1 MFPKPLKSYFRASYM
16 NVLIVG
22 SGFVG
27 FETGKLLERFHSV
40 IYYDIS
46 EKRVEELKQ
55 QGKNATLD
63 LSEAIGNSEVGFICV
78 PTPLK
83 GKKID
88 LSYVESAV
96 RALTGKIGDKEYAVV
111 IKSTVV
117 PGTANKMRALLPEKV
132 KLYSNPEFI
141 TQIASSWSQ
150 DPKMN
155 KDDSNYFVIGCENED
170 AGVLEE
176 LYLPYGVPIYKMS
189 CEEAEFIKYMNNY
202 VLPARI
208 SVYNEMFLAAEH
220 LRTQGVNIDTHKLAK
235 VLSIDPRIG
244 VYGSVHG
251 KAYGGTCFP
260 KDTKAFLTY
269 LEEQGYNA
277 KVLKAVV
284 KVNDEMKKKYGVRE

>member
-1 MFPKPLKSYFRASYM
+1 MKVA
-16 NVLIVG
+16 IIG

-27 FETGKLLERFHSV
+27 FETGKLLEKFHSV

-46 EKRVEELKQ
+46 EKRIAELKQ
-55 QGKNATLD
+55 QGKKATLD
-63 LSEAIGNSEVGFICV
+63 LAEAVGNSEVGFICV

-96 RALTGKIGDKEYAVV
+96 KALAAKIRDKEYAIV

-117 PGTANKMRALLPEKV
+117 PGTARKMRALLPEKV
-132 KLYSNPEFI
+132 KLYSDPEFI

-155 KDDSNYFVIGCENED
+155 KSDSNYFIVGCENED
-170 AGVLEE
+170 AGMLED
-176 LYLPYGVPIYKMS
+176 LYLPYGVPICKMS
-189 CEEAEFIKYMNNY
+189 CEEAEFVKYMNNY
-202 VLPARI
+202 ILPARI

-220 LRTQGVNIDTHKLAK
+220 LRSKGINIDTHKLAGI
-235 VLSIDPRIG
+235 LSLDPRIG

-251 KAYGGTCFP
+251 KAYGGTCLP
-260 KDTKAFLTY
+260 KDTKAFFAY
-269 LEEQGYNA
+269 LKSQGFKA
-277 KVLKAVV
+277 KVLKAVID
-284 KVNDEMKKKYGVRE
+284 VNDKVGERHGVRE